1 MTVRLALIAPLLLAG
16 CVSVHATETV
26 DETAPLKPITR
37 TYTNATAPYART
49 LVIPPGYETVRLPGI
64 VPDPISPGVYGD
76 TEQQTASTL
85 MKIRTQLAEAGA
97 TEADVVAATVY
108 LVAPPGQTD
117 MDFAAMNRAWAKHF
131 GSPDQPNRPVRSTVR
146 VAGLVAAGV
155 LVEIEVT
162 AARRP
167 R

>member
-1 MTVRLALIAPLLLAG
+1 MKPLACLAPLLLAG
-16 CVSVHATETV
+16 CVAVHATETV
-26 DETAPLKPITR
+26 EESAPLKPIAR
-37 TYTNATAPYART
+37 TYTNATAPFART

-64 VPDPISPGVYGD
+64 VPDPVSPGVYGD

-85 MKIRTQLAEAGA
+85 MKIRAALADVGA

-108 LVAPPGQTD
+108 LVASPGQTD
-117 MDFAAMNRAWAKHF
+117 MDFAGMNRAWAKHF
-131 GSPDQPNRPVRSTVR
+131 GSTDQPNRPVRSTVR
-146 VAGLVAAGV
+146 VAGLVAPGV

-162 AARRP
+162 AARKP